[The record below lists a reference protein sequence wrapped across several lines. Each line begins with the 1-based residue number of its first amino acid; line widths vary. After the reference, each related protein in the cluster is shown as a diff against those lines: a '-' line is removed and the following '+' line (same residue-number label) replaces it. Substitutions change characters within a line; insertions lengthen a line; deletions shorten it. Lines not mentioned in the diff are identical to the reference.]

1 MIILIGSQKGGCGK
15 STLATNIAAS
25 LSYDYD
31 VVLLDAD
38 EQGTSAQ
45 WAADREDTDYPTVH
59 CLQKF
64 GNIAKTATDLATRYD
79 QVVIDAAGRD
89 SQELRS
95 GLVAADYVLCPF
107 RPSQPDIDTAQA
119 LSDVIDQANTINASL
134 RAFGV
139 LAMCPTNPAIN
150 EISEAQ
156 EALAGVFPLVSSLI
170 HDRKAYRDSISL
182 GGGVIESK
190 NAKAKAE
197 IKQLMV
203 QIYG

>member
-25 LSYDYD
+25 LSYYCD

-45 WAADREDTDYPTVH
+45 WAADREDTDFPAVH

-64 GNIAKTATDLATRYD
+64 GNIAKTAKDLATRYD

-95 GLVAADYVLCPF
+95 GLIAADYVLCPF
-107 RPSQPDIDTAQA
+107 RPSQPDIDTAKN
-119 LSDVIDQANTINASL
+119 LNDVIEQASTINASL
-134 RAFGV
+134 RPFGI
-139 LAMCPTNPAIN
+139 LTMCPTNPAIN
-150 EISEAQ
+150 EIREAQ
-156 EALAGVFPLVSSLI
+156 EALSGVFPLVDSLI
-170 HDRKAYRDSISL
+170 HDRKAYRDAISL
-182 GGGVIESK
+182 GSGAIETK